1 MDHSSL
7 VYKVDI
13 SVWSSLLS
21 SLMLL
26 NIRMCFLLN
35 TEPKLSRLQKVDFV
49 SFYFLSFLFSFLF
62 LELWD

>member
-49 SFYFLSFLFSFLF
+49 SFYFLSFLFSFPF